1 MFRPSD
7 PDASASNDG
16 GAHSSDDSSSSPQF
30 EAVRHHLY
38 GRPSMV
44 RAVIKCL
51 YKLNYAEP
59 LEWSKPIPTG
69 RPSEVMVVLTK
80 KVQVN

>member
-1 MFRPSD
+1 MFQVSNSD
-7 PDASASNDG
+7 AFVSNDG
-16 GAHSSDDSSSSPQF
+16 GAYSSDDASRSPQY
-30 EAVRHHLY
+30 ELVRHHLY
-38 GRPSMV
+38 GRPDTV
-44 RAVIKCL
+44 QAVIKCL

-59 LEWSKPIPTG
+59 HEWSKPIPTG